1 MRLTIVAIVSAIHVP
16 FGVTFS
22 PCGRVTVH
30 RLLSGRPLTATVEKD
45 STLEEIRSPKSSPFD
60 NFDYKAHWYPVI
72 WAHELRLKEPTK
84 VTVFDVDYVVAKLGD
99 NEVVALEDK
108 CPHKAAALS
117 QGRITASGKF
127 QCAYHGWSFDGTN
140 GECVEIP
147 QIVKPDGTMPAVVP
161 SKSCAKAVPAQ
172 VHQNMVWLFPGGGLE
187 EALVAP
193 PPPTVKEVDDLGFGM
208 TTAMRDMPVD
218 WPIIISNICDP
229 DHGLFAHQ
237 AKPFDMYSASKDYP
251 LQVSETFPYDGQ
263 GWNLACQVDAAE
275 KLLEV
280 DREFRGAIEKKKKV
294 AAKEPPLATTF
305 LQMPTHVEMKRI
317 DKATN
322 TTSFVSGFYICP
334 TGVGRTRFMSAG
346 FSKKPP
352 KNWLTKM
359 FLDNFLDQDTYLL
372 ATQQQYI
379 LQQEAKDIRR
389 LLQED
394 KMSMDDL
401 VRTKMTTRRDMFCL
415 SSPTEKA
422 GSKIEQFW
430 DATLLRVPN
439 RVEKLLKLDDAGTFS
454 QTPSREYVLDRKSQ
468 HLDITPSAQ
477 NVVRNCDTIV
487 KRSKV
492 FAAVLV
498 GAKLLG
504 MYWAKAQ
511 ILNTILKPSTL
522 VVAGGLAA
530 LVSWVATKIKAEYF
544 FKYTDELRRK
554 DMSKIPKLV
563 WADK

>member
-1 MRLTIVAIVSAIHVP
+1 M
-16 FGVTFS
+16 
-22 PCGRVTVH
+22 
-30 RLLSGRPLTATVEKD
+30 
-45 STLEEIRSPKSSPFD
+45 EEIRSPKSSPFD